1 MATENIENPT
11 PVVEENDALDFGKLI
26 KDMKKHKRM
35 YLKVLSITFVL
46 ACIYLFSL
54 PNTYKC
60 DVKLAPELSRS
71 SASNSLISLA
81 NSFGMRIG
89 SNTTN
94 GEALF
99 PTLYPDMVRAV
110 DFKTTLF
117 TIPVHKKDST
127 RIMTYYDYLLKEQ
140 KKTWWSQAINGTIK
154 FLISLIVTPS
164 EVDNSRVDPFQLT
177 KQQKAIANLMDKKIK
192 CDVDGKTL
200 VITISVSDQD
210 PLICATIA
218 DSVKSRLQNRIT
230 EYRTRKARVDL
241 EFNKKLFAETKTR
254 YEKARRD
261 YAAFVDSN
269 QDIILESVRGKRA
282 DLENEMQLRYNAYT
296 QVAAQLQAAEAKVQ
310 EETPAFTT
318 IQQATV
324 PVEKNSPKRAK
335 FLFIFLFL
343 AFIGTTIWVFHQEG
357 DLKTLL
363 GFN

>member
-1 MATENIENPT
+1 MSTENIENPT
-11 PVVEENDALDFGKLI
+11 PLVEENDVLDFGKLI

-35 YLKVLSITFVL
+35 YLKVLSITFIL

-60 DVKLAPELSRS
+60 DVMLAPELSRS
-71 SASNSLISLA
+71 GASNSLISLA

-89 SNTTN
+89 SNTSN

-99 PTLYPDMVRAV
+99 PTLYPDMVSSV

-117 TIPVHKKDST
+117 SIPVHKKDST
-127 RIMTYYDYLLKEQ
+127 RVMTYYDYLLKEQ
-140 KKTWWSQAINGTIK
+140 KKTWWSQAISGTIR
-154 FLISLIVTPS
+154 FLISLIVTPKD
-164 EVDNSRVDPFQLT
+164 VDNSRLDPFQLT
-177 KQQKAIANLMDKKIK
+177 KQQKSIADLMEKKIK

-218 DSVKSRLQNRIT
+218 DSVQSRLQNRIT

-241 EFNKKLFAETKTR
+241 EFNKKLLAETKSR

-269 QDIILESVRGKRA
+269 QDIILESVRGKQA

-324 PVEKNSPKRAK
+324 PVEKTAPKRAK
-335 FLFIFLFL
+335 LLFVFLIL
-343 AFIGTTIWVFHQEG
+343 AFFGTTIYAFHKEG
-357 DLKTLL
+357 DLKTLFGL
-363 GFN
+363 